1 MVAMYEFAKAIHQ
14 ERLREAEH
22 HRMVSSLPKCRSW
35 ELGSY
40 KITFQKRP
48 APARGALLNQAR

>member
-1 MVAMYEFAKAIHQ
+1 MYEFARVIHD

-22 HRMVSSLPKCRSW
+22 RRVVSSLPKCRSW

-40 KITFQKRP
+40 KITIQRP
-48 APARGALLNQAR
+48 GRSDLRPERP

>member
-1 MVAMYEFAKAIHQ
+1 MYEFARAIHD

-22 HRMVSSLPKCRSW
+22 RRIASSLPKCRSW

-40 KITFQKRP
+40 RITIQRRSRDL
-48 APARGALLNQAR
+48 AVDGGR